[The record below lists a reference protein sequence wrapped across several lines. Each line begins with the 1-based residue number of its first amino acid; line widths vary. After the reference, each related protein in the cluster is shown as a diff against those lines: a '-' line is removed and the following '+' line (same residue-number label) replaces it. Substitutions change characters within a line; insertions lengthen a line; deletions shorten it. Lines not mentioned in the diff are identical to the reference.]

1 MKEFWWIWRE
11 ISLWGRGGAGI
22 YLGVAILWNLL
33 FNEKYREI
41 RQYPRNT
48 AKKLKLWLNFVR
60 GTIFSR
66 KWQQYMINFFLLY
79 VKNIHRYADRYFL
92 TTFIWWNSAETVL
105 PGIPGIPVRSAT
117 GIDIPIPVIPLI
129 FNSSL
134 KSIPGLTDSILLY
147 NKYLIGCNTLS
158 EYHIYYTKSYGM

>member
-33 FNEKYREI
+33 FNAKYREI

-79 VKNIHRYADRYFL
+79 VKNIHRYADRYFFNDIYMMKL
-92 TTFIWWNSAETVL
+92 FNALVQIISIHVVL
-105 PGIPGIPVRSAT
+105 PQNCHKNFLPRKYCKNCFFTAKFNLLVQNHSEICHFIIPRYSEIRQ
-117 GIDIPIPVIPLI
+117 
-129 FNSSL
+129 N
-134 KSIPGLTDSILLY
+134 
-147 NKYLIGCNTLS
+147 LS
-158 EYHIYYTKSYGM
+158 R